1 MEKKEIEFLEEKSR
15 HIRYLIMDEIGKL
28 GAGHVGGCLSAVE
41 ALVILYNKVMD
52 IDPSNPDMEG
62 RDRFVLSKGHAGP
75 ALYAVLADRGF
86 FDVCELDTLNKPD
99 TNLPSHCDMNKTK
112 GVDMTVGSLGQGI
125 SCAVGMAKASKIKK
139 DNARIYCI
147 VGDGESQEG
156 EVWEAALCAS
166 HYKLNNLI
174 AFTDQNKL
182 QLDGTCCNIMNVAP
196 LDKKWEAFG
205 WNVLTADGHNVAEIY
220 EAIEEAGKCQDKPSM
235 VILDTV
241 KGKGVS
247 FAEEAGTKNHSMRI
261 TEEQRL
267 EALKELS
274 QGGK

>member
-1 MEKKEIEFLEEKSR
+1 MENNEIKFLEEKSR

-28 GAGHVGGCLSAVE
+28 GVGHVGGSLSIVE
-41 ALVILYNKVMD
+41 VLVVLYNKVMN
-52 IDPSNPDMEG
+52 IDPENSSLEG

-75 ALYAVLADRGF
+75 ALYAVLADRGY
-86 FDVCELDTLNKPD
+86 FDISELDTLNKPE

-139 DNARIYCI
+139 DNANIYCI

-156 EVWEAALCAS
+156 EVWEAAMSAA
-166 HYKLNNLI
+166 HFKLNNLI
-174 AFTDQNKL
+174 IFTDFNKL
-182 QLDGTCCNIMNVAP
+182 QIDGTVEQVMSVSP

-205 WNVLTADGHNVAEIY
+205 FNVITVNGHNVVEIY
-220 EAIEEAGKCQDKPSM
+220 EAIEEGKKSQEKPTM
-235 VILDTV
+235 IILNTV

-247 FAEEAGTKNHSMRI
+247 FVEEIGAKNHNMNI

-267 EALKELS
+267 AALNEL
-274 QGGK
+274 K